1 MRSWEPE
8 AWRQVERDRP
18 AKRGGGMGRDQE
30 RETEGW
36 IETGKERQR
45 DG

>member
-1 MRSWEPE
+1 M
-8 AWRQVERDRP
+8 A
-18 AKRGGGMGRDQE
+18 RDQE

-36 IETGKERQR
+36 IETRKENRGIDRDLERETERWLETRKERQR